1 MRLGRRALIAILVA
15 PLVVE
20 VAYLLLPFI
29 VTFRE
34 SLFGFGRISGIHYTT
49 SWDNYRVMLEDP
61 FYIRVWV
68 NTLRVSTESSVL
80 TVLIATL
87 VSWVLWTVGGR
98 YRAYLT
104 VVIIAPLLVS
114 GIVRAYGWIAM
125 IGPDSVFD
133 RATQR
138 LGLGPANWLYHEPAV
153 VIGFIHVFLPFGV
166 LMMLTRLDA
175 IPPNVVR
182 AAANLGASQPQ
193 IAARIL
199 LPQIFP
205 AMLSSFLLVF
215 ALAMASYAIPAILG
229 GGRVLTIAQ
238 VIFSEMNGTLNWPQA
253 AALGVALTGLTVVVM
268 LIYQL
273 LAARLGNRPA
283 VVEV

>member
-1 MRLGRRALIAILVA
+1 VKLQSRTLLLILIA

-20 VAYLLLPFI
+20 FLYLVLPLA

-34 SLFGFGRISGIHYTT
+34 SLYGFGRISGIHYTT
-49 SWDNYRVMLEDP
+49 TWDNYQTMLHDP
-61 FYIRVWV
+61 FYTRAWV
-68 NTLRVSTESSVL
+68 NTLRVSTETAVL
-80 TVLIATL
+80 TVLVASF
-87 VSWVLWTVGGR
+87 VSWILWSVGGR
-98 YRAYLT
+98 YRAWLT
-104 VVIIAPLLVS
+104 VVLIAPLLVS

-125 IGPDSVFD
+125 IGPGSVLD
-133 RATQR
+133 DASQH
-138 LGLGPANWLYHEPAV
+138 LGFGPSHWLYHEPAV
-153 VIGFIHVFLPFGV
+153 IVGFIHVFLPFGV

-182 AAANLGASQPQ
+182 AAANLGANPLV
-193 IAARIL
+193 IAVRVL

-205 AMLSSFLLVF
+205 AMLSAFLLIF

-238 VIFSEMNGTLNWPQA
+238 VIFGEMNGTLNWPLA
-253 AALGVALTGLTVVVM
+253 AALGVSLTGVTVVVM
-268 LIYQL
+268 LVYQFV
-273 LAARLGNRPA
+273 ATRLGQRPA